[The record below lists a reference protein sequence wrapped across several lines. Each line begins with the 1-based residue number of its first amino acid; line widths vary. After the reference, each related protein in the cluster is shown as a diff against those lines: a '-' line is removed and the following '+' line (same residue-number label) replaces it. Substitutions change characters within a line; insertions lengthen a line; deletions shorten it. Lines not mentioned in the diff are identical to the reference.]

1 MHRLAIVGK
10 AEGVYAFPNQARITG
25 GVCLRAACHMCVCVL
40 ALGLGLAEVPGR
52 TEGARRRS
60 APGTIYS
67 PQLLMQEAVNTVKS
81 NFMSN

>member
-10 AEGVYAFPNQARITG
+10 AEGVYAFPNQARLTR
-25 GVCLRAACHMCVCVL
+25 GVCLRAACHMCVC

-52 TEGARRRS
+52 TEEARRRS

-67 PQLLMQEAVNTVKS
+67 PQLLMQEAANTVKS